1 YHDFQGG
8 HVTVGGMIYQ
18 GDSFP
23 PRFRGRYV
31 AGDLLGHTV
40 DWHDLE
46 TCGSSFKAARGESL
60 LIANDTWFAPTDL
73 TIGPDGAVYV
83 SDWCDKRTAHPDP
96 DADWDRTN
104 GRVYRITWS
113 RRLRSADATI
123 AGGVPERPHS
133 GPYPL
138 TSDPAD

>member
-1 YHDFQGG
+1 
-8 HVTVGGMIYQ
+8 
-18 GDSFP
+18 
-23 PRFRGRYV
+23 FRGKYI
-31 AGDLLGHTV
+31 ANNLLSHEV
-40 DWHDLE
+40 SWHALLPV
-46 TCGSSFKAARGESL
+46 GSTFASRREGEL
-60 LIANDTWFAPTDL
+60 LIANDTWFAPSDL
-73 TIGPDGAVYV
+73 TVGPDGAVYV
-83 SDWCDKRTAHPDP
+83 ADWCDKRTAHPDP